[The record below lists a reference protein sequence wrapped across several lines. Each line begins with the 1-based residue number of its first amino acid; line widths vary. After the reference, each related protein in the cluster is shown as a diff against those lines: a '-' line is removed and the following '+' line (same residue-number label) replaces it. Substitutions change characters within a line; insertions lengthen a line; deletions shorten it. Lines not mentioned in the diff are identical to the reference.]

1 MKRFFLIVI
10 SAFLLSS
17 LLGVLFGSVSRS
29 GQVGNKFYNY
39 LKTNDYKSIVSLL
52 DKKALNN
59 ITEKEWINI
68 LKERNELIGNSF
80 EYKNIGFHTSTV
92 NKNNI
97 TQLDYTINNNGEIIY
112 ESIDLIKREGSYKI
126 IDYRFNKMYSKK
138 HSTLN
143 TQ

>member
-97 TQLDYTINNNGEIIY
+97 TQLDI
-112 ESIDLIKREGSYKI
+112 
-126 IDYRFNKMYSKK
+126 F
-138 HSTLN
+138 
-143 TQ
+143 